1 MLEIRLSNTDTNP
14 QSYLSSRM
22 RANTVTRY
30 VKYTNGASSLII
42 IIIGIDTRTEETK
55 AKVNTPHPLNSA
67 ATDVHAITHV
77 IIGCLVKPKISYY
90 LTFKEAKAKRYK
102 YIPLKLHN
110 TAAHSLPSLLSATHS
125 VFILIIIVIISN
137 TLRFYSHYHPYYQQ
151 HTPLLFS
158 LSSLLS

>member
-14 QSYLSSRM
+14 QSYLSPGM

-42 IIIGIDTRTEETK
+42 IIIGIDTRTEQTEV
-55 AKVNTPHPLNSA
+55 KVNTPHPLNSA
-67 ATDVHAITHV
+67 ATDVHAVTHV
-77 IIGCLVKPKISYY
+77 IIGCEIKPKISYY
-90 LTFKEAKAKRYK
+90 LTLKDAKAKRYN

-110 TAAHSLPSLLSATHS
+110 TATRS
-125 VFILIIIVIISN
+125 VFILIIILIIN
-137 TLRFYSHYHPYYQQ
+137 NILRFYSHYHHYYQQ
-151 HTPLLFS
+151 HTPFLFS